1 MTITPRQ
8 GADRTDSGTVGI
20 GRLFQR
26 AAVASFLWALVFTA
40 FHFYWF
46 AGGRF
51 GLGDGPEMIPE
62 TKTTADFVWAS
73 VITSMFVVG
82 IVLPVA
88 LTRPWGYRIPRW
100 ITVCCLWTGA
110 VLLVVRGG
118 AGLLDTALRETGLAD
133 RGLTGLTYQEI
144 TGDAHPSLNTKVSG
158 SCIDAYFV
166 LGGLLYGR
174 AALLHR
180 RLGRAADLNETP

>member
-1 MTITPRQ
+1 MTITPK
-8 GADRTDSGTVGI
+8 
-20 GRLFQR
+20 QR
-26 AAVASFLWALVFTA
+26 AALTDAVRGGTESLFRRAATAAFLWALVFTA

-51 GLGDGPEMIPE
+51 GLGDGPKMIPE
-62 TKTTADFVWAS
+62 TGTTKDLIWAF

-82 IVLPVA
+82 IFLPVA
-88 LTRPWGYRIPRW
+88 LTRPWGRRIPRW
-100 ITVCCLWTGA
+100 ITVCCLWIGSA
-110 VLLVVRGG
+110 LLVVRGG

-133 RGLTGLTYQEI
+133 RGLTGLTYQQI

-158 SCIDAYFV
+158 ICIDAYFI

-174 AALLHR
+174 TVLLHR
-180 RLGRAADLNETP
+180 RLVRGADEG